1 MLNVQLINRLISL
14 FFFDVSLDKDLSEID
29 VACVS
34 MFDGVDLKHSVNS
47 ARWPFV
53 ADCRK
58 RLSLYLLLKI

>member
-34 MFDGVDLKHSVNS
+34 MFDGDDLKT
-47 ARWPFV
+47 
-53 ADCRK
+53 
-58 RLSLYLLLKI
+58 